1 MNERQSE
8 MREREM
14 GERLVRDVWERDGR
28 ERERE
33 RERERNGR
41 KRCSRSL
48 IASQN
53 ECWYACVI
61 NCMQEF
67 VIGS

>member
-1 MNERQSE
+1 MEGRVNERQSE

-33 RERERNGR
+33 REREN
-41 KRCSRSL
+41 SL
-48 IASQN
+48 S
-53 ECWYACVI
+53 
-61 NCMQEF
+61 
-67 VIGS
+67 S